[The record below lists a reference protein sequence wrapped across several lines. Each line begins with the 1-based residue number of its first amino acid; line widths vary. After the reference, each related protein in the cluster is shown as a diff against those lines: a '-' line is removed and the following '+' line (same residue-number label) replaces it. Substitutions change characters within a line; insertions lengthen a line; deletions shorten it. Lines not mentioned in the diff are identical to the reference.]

1 MDITSTMQHLK
12 NSKKISDYFCVA
24 PWTHTYISP
33 QSERRL
39 CCASREEATWQKQYI
54 DSGTQHTDEYNP
66 ITLEEHWNS
75 DHMKSV
81 RKRILAGENIP
92 ECQVCN
98 SNLLNLYTYRQYFTD
113 NLFPHKIDEIL
124 ENTNEDGST
133 SLKPISFDYRIY
145 NLCNFKCRMCG
156 EQLSSSWE
164 TEKRIM
170 NMWSPQHDRW
180 MLPENKI
187 KIEDF
192 QSTVAED
199 ELWKS
204 VKDNTIEEIY
214 WVGGEPLM
222 YEIHWEVMKYLVESG
237 HSKNVIVR
245 YNTNLSRTTYKGVNL
260 YDLLPH
266 FKRVN
271 MCCSQDAT
279 GDVAEYIRS
288 GLKWDEWL
296 VNFKNGIFLNQQYGM
311 DAMVLDVTLTLPSM
325 LDMKQLIDLAVEL
338 KVKSYVKITFD
349 FDPSAIMSPMCL
361 PREILN
367 PILDELIEYEALH
380 GNEYTRVYSET
391 FKDMKA
397 RPNFSDKYVD
407 YQKGIHNGKQRYI
420 KIDEHRK
427 EQSMLKDILSRNT
440 AVLDWYN
447 SI

>member
-1 MDITSTMQHLK
+1 
-12 NSKKISDYFCVA
+12 
-24 PWTHTYISP
+24 
-33 QSERRL
+33 
-39 CCASREEATWQKQYI
+39 
-54 DSGTQHTDEYNP
+54 
-66 ITLEEHWNS
+66 
-75 DHMKSV
+75 
-81 RKRILAGENIP
+81 
-92 ECQVCN
+92 
-98 SNLLNLYTYRQYFTD
+98 
-113 NLFPHKIDEIL
+113 
-124 ENTNEDGST
+124 
-133 SLKPISFDYRIY
+133 
-145 NLCNFKCRMCG
+145 MCG

-447 SI
+447 NI